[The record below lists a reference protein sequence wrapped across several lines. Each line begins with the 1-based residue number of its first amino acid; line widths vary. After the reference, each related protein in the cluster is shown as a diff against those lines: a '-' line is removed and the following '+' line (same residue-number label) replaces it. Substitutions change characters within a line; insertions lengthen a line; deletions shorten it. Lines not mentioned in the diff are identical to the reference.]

1 MSNSCRD
8 SNLNVIFT
16 GEGIL
21 YQAHE
26 VSVRIAEGVSRLLK
40 EGGAPSADVCGNGS
54 EGDRTEPVPAGE
66 RR

>member
-8 SNLNVIFT
+8 DNLNIIFT

-26 VSVRIAEGVSRLLK
+26 VGLRIAESVSHLLE
-40 EGGAPSADVCGNGS
+40 EGGMSS
-54 EGDRTEPVPAGE
+54 TSSGDEPKDGRVGAGE
-66 RR
+66 TTGQR